1 MKMVRQGKLKSKVR
15 HFRGCLR
22 GRNVA
27 LLRGQRQLFMGNNGN
42 GTLTAK
48 ASKRPEPVM
57 LFARNFFKHPRMLGW
72 FLPSSR
78 FLVRQVLKR
87 VDWPR
92 AKVVVEYG
100 PGVGSF
106 TAEILRRLPA
116 DGTLIAVE
124 TNNDFVKYLEQSF
137 DDPRLHLVHRS
148 AEEIDQ
154 VLAEY
159 GFSQADYII
168 SGIPFKTVPEQ
179 MRSVIVE
186 KTHSVLNPEGL
197 FLVYGFTTTVRPYL
211 ERVFGSVVDDFELLN
226 LMPGRMFYC
235 RR

>member
-1 MKMVRQGKLKSKVR
+1 
-15 HFRGCLR
+15 
-22 GRNVA
+22 
-27 LLRGQRQLFMGNNGN
+27 MGNNGSLAEKTN
-42 GTLTAK
+42 
-48 ASKRPEPVM
+48 KRQEPII
-57 LFARNFFKHPRMLGW
+57 LFARNFFKHPKMLGW

-87 VDWPR
+87 VEWPR

-100 PGVGSF
+100 PGVGAF
-106 TAEILRRLPA
+106 TSEILRRLPP
-116 DGTLIAVE
+116 DGILIAVE
-124 TNNDFVKYLEQSF
+124 TNSEFVKYLNESF
-137 DDPRLHLVHRS
+137 EDSRLRLVHRS

-154 VLAEY
+154 VLAEF

-186 KTHSVLNPEGL
+186 KTHSVLHPEGL
-197 FLVYGFTTTVRPYL
+197 FLVYGFTTTVRPHL
-211 ERVFGSVVDDFELLN
+211 ERVFGTVVDDFELLN